1 MSARANIKEHFRDTV
16 SVNAASHEPR
26 LIIGSAANAALDQ
39 EENLFAIIVTI
50 SDGSGCDSINHVQ
63 SDVRAGN
70 GDVLDSHLATKHSG
84 SIASSFLDFAHWSY
98 SLKRFIHKR
107 VRPSRLL
114 ISLVGVAVIL
124 SSGFIFVNTEKMPE
138 LQFV

>member
-70 GDVLDSHLATKHSG
+70 WHLFNPRLATKHSG
-84 SIASSFLDFAHWSY
+84 SEASGFVNLLHGSDSLNSCLVQARSKRPFDFPA
-98 SLKRFIHKR
+98 RR
-107 VRPSRLL
+107 
-114 ISLVGVAVIL
+114 AVIL
-124 SSGFIFVNTEKMPE
+124 STAFIYVNTEKVE
-138 LQFV
+138 VAIILW